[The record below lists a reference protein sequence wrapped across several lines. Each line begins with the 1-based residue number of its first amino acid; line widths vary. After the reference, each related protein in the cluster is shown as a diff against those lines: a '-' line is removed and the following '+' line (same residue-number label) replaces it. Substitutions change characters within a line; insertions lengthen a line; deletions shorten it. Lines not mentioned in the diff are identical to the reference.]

1 MSRIPIY
8 EGYEGS
14 YFFFVVMHD
23 RAKGS
28 MMDKTCGFSVG
39 QDDGRMYLEKF
50 FLRFQDKS
58 LRMNK
63 VHAKAGIQVFYS
75 QKAWMGLLGEIHY
88 ETVFLKN
95 CLKNLTGKSYKRSD
109 DPGFYTFDGRKKST
123 GVEDTSFA
131 DGLASV
137 IEFYERFTY
146 FSKRMI
152 GKNPEKPFIMVKKD

>member
-28 MMDKTCGFSVG
+28 MMDKACGFSVEEEAG
-39 QDDGRMYLEKF
+39 KMYLDKF
-50 FLRFQDKS
+50 FLRFFDKN

-63 VHAKAGIQVFYS
+63 SQARTGSQVFYS
-75 QKAWMGLLGEIHY
+75 QKTWMNLLEGIHH

-95 CLKNLTGKSYKRSD
+95 CLKNLAGKSYKRPD
-109 DPGFYTFDGRKKST
+109 DTGFYAFDAKKENT
-123 GVEDTSFA
+123 GVEDTSFS

-152 GKNPEKPFIMVKKD
+152 GRNPEKPFIMVKKD